1 MPVSAI
7 QPGMKGTGYTVVSGD
22 KIESFS
28 VKVIGLLKGS
38 GSVRNFILIKVS
50 GNIFGAEGGIAAGMS
65 GSPVFIDNKLIGA
78 IGYGIQNADPKY
90 GLVTPIED
98 MLRLWSYPSLAS
110 VPKEPVV
117 FYRGGLEA
125 YKGVTFSD
133 AGHSP
138 VSAGEEKWLQA
149 RPVTTPLFI
158 SGLGKRAFNRLCPTL
173 TRENLLP
180 VYTGLAATGSTR
192 GNRNL
197 SLKPGS
203 AISVTLVDGDY
214 EVKSIGTLTW
224 IEDNRI
230 LAFGHP
236 FFNSGPV
243 DYGFGGA
250 EILDTV
256 TSKVFPFKIGI
267 GYSPV
272 GRITE
277 DRGAGI
283 AGVLDSAP
291 EFIEVSVLVRGER
304 GTKQDHYSF
313 RVIQD
318 EHLAPGLILA
328 GIMDAVDRRLDRI
341 GAGSAK
347 VNFEIKGENI
357 SDLKRENFYYG
368 ADIAAASL
376 YEISRLLQLLSVN
389 EFKPV
394 KLTSVSVEMEIS
406 SKRLSAKLLKS
417 DLPKEEFLPGE
428 EFILYQRLL
437 PYRGQEVK
445 VPVRITL
452 PEDMAPGK
460 WILSTHGAV
469 YDASVQEDN
478 EEKKTEMATWEKTT
492 SLEDLIS
499 EFLSIPANNQLVVE
513 AIPLG
518 EHAGPEEEPAA
529 AETDSGPET
538 PVEEF
543 LWFDEDGE
551 TPENLMWTESTR
563 YFLIGQHQTVITII
577 DPTAQEDQTAQDGAS
592 TEEADSGQEK
602 AVPSGES
609 LGDDNFSKEQIKP

>member
-7 QPGMKGTGYTVVSGD
+7 RPGMKGTGYTVVSGD

-28 VKVIGLLKGS
+28 VRVIGLLKGS
-38 GSVRNFILIKVS
+38 GPVRNFILIKVS
-50 GNIFGAEGGIAAGMS
+50 GKIFGAEGGIAAGMS
-65 GSPVFIDNKLIGA
+65 GSPVFIDDKLIGA
-78 IGYGIQNADPKY
+78 IGYGIQNADPTY

-98 MLRLWSYPSLAS
+98 MLRIWSYPSLAS
-110 VPKEPVV
+110 EPKEPVV

-125 YKGVTFSD
+125 YEGVSFSD
-133 AGHSP
+133 ADFSSVLP
-138 VSAGEEKWLQA
+138 AGGGKWLQA
-149 RPVTTPLFI
+149 RQVTTPLFI

-173 TRENLLP
+173 TRKNLLP

-192 GNRNL
+192 GNGDL
-197 SLKPGS
+197 QLKPGS

-236 FFNSGPV
+236 FFNRGPV

-267 GYSPV
+267 GHSPV

-283 AGVLDSAP
+283 AGVLDSTP
-291 EFIEVSVLVRGER
+291 EFIEVSVTVRGER
-304 GTKQDHYSF
+304 RTKQDHYSF

-318 EHLAPGLILA
+318 EQLAPGLILA

-368 ADIAAASL
+368 SDIAAASL
-376 YEISRLLQLLSVN
+376 YEISRLLQLLSAN
-389 EFKPV
+389 EYKPV
-394 KLTSVSVEMEIS
+394 KLTSVSVGMEIS
-406 SKRLSAKLLKS
+406 SKRLSAKLLKT

-428 EFILYQRLL
+428 EFIIYQRLL

-452 PEDMAPGK
+452 PEDIAPGK
-460 WILSTHGAV
+460 WLLSAHSAV
-469 YDASVQEDN
+469 YDASIQEDN
-478 EEKKTEMATWEKTT
+478 EEKKAEMAIWENIT

-518 EHAGPEEEPAA
+518 ENAGPEEEPVE
-529 AETDSGPET
+529 AETDSDPET
-538 PVEEF
+538 PMEEF
-543 LWFDEDGE
+543 LWPDEDGE
-551 TPENLMWTESTR
+551 TPENPVWIESTR
-563 YFLIGQHQTVITII
+563 YFLSGEHQTVITII
-577 DPTAQEDQTAQDGAS
+577 DPNAKEDPAS
-592 TEEADSGQEK
+592 QNSIPTEADSGPEK
-602 AVPSGES
+602 AAAPSGEEPPA
-609 LGDDNFSKEQIKP
+609 LD

>member
-7 QPGMKGTGYTVVSGD
+7 RPGMKGTGYTVVSGD

-28 VKVIGLLKGS
+28 VRVIGLLKGS
-38 GSVRNFILIKVS
+38 GSVQNFILIKVS

-78 IGYGIQNADPKY
+78 IGYGLQNADPKY

-98 MLRLWSYPSLAS
+98 MLRIWSYPSLAS
-110 VPKEPVV
+110 EPKKPAV

-125 YKGVTFSD
+125 YKGVAFSD
-133 AGHSP
+133 ADLPP
-138 VSAGEEKWLQA
+138 VLPAGEEKWLQA
-149 RPVTTPLFI
+149 RSVTTPLFI

-173 TRENLLP
+173 TREHLLP

-192 GNRNL
+192 EKGRL

-236 FFNSGPV
+236 FFNRGSV

-256 TSKVFPFKIGI
+256 TSRVFPFKIGV

-304 GTKQDHYSF
+304 ETEEDHYSF

-318 EHLAPGLILA
+318 EQLAPGLILA

-368 ADIAAASL
+368 SDIAAASL
-376 YEISRLLQLLSVN
+376 YEISRLLQLLSAN
-389 EFKPV
+389 EYKPV
-394 KLTSVSVEMEIS
+394 KLTSVSVEMEIN

-417 DLPKEEFLPGE
+417 DLPKEEFMPGE
-428 EFILYQRLL
+428 EFIIYQRLL

-445 VPVRITL
+445 APIRITL

-460 WILSTHGAV
+460 WILSAHGAV
-469 YDASVQEDN
+469 YDTSIQEDN
-478 EEKKTEMATWEKTT
+478 EEKKAEMATWEKIT

-518 EHAGPEEEPAA
+518 ESSGPEESAA
-529 AETDSGPET
+529 AETDSDPET

-543 LWFDEDGE
+543 LWPGEDGE
-551 TPENLMWTESTR
+551 MSENLVWTESTR
-563 YFLIGQHQTVITII
+563 YFLLGEHQTVITII
-577 DPTAQEDQTAQDGAS
+577 DPNAKEDQAAQDSAS
-592 TEEADSGQEK
+592 MKEADSSLEK
-602 AVPSGES
+602 AALSGE
-609 LGDDNFSKEQIKP
+609 